1 MIEFVKT
8 FLFCVD
14 VFFVLYLFGYST
26 FLFLSVIVGSVDL
39 YQKRR
44 DDELKNNL
52 KRKFFIPI
60 SILVPAHNEETTIV
74 DTVCTL
80 LRQDYPLFEIVVI
93 DDGSTDETA
102 QRMID
107 YFQMRKI
114 ERPIR
119 RQLRCKPE
127 TAIYEAKSNKIQ
139 LTLILKENG
148 GKGDTLNMGINASR
162 FPYFVCMDAD
172 SMLQRDSLEYAVR
185 PLLESDEAIAVG
197 GLVRISNGVTL
208 ENGKVKHYH
217 LPSNPL
223 ICMQILEYDRSFLAS
238 RILMDQYNGNLIISG
253 AFGLF
258 KKDLV
263 ITVGGYDR
271 NTMGEDMELVT
282 KLHVFCRAHDIPYA
296 IRYAPD
302 AICWSQAPSTLLDL
316 TKQRRRWHIGLF
328 QSLTKYRRLF
338 LNVKYGFVSLI
349 SYFYYLLYELFS
361 PYIELFGLL
370 TIALA
375 WVTNLINYPFVVYFY
390 LVYACFSGVLTLV
403 AFFSRIHTQNLTI
416 SLLDVIKA
424 IGLCLFEIIFLR
436 LYLSTVR
443 MLALFSYRKRKNH
456 WEAITR
462 TANNP
467 AVTVKEGSEK

>member
-127 TAIYEAKSNKIQ
+127 TAIYEAESNKIQ

-148 GKGDTLNMGINASR
+148 GKGDTLNMAQR
-162 FPYFVCMDAD
+162 FPF
-172 SMLQRDSLEYAVR
+172 
-185 PLLESDEAIAVG
+185 PL
-197 GLVRISNGVTL
+197 
-208 ENGKVKHYH
+208 
-217 LPSNPL
+217 
-223 ICMQILEYDRSFLAS
+223 
-238 RILMDQYNGNLIISG
+238 
-253 AFGLF
+253 
-258 KKDLV
+258 
-263 ITVGGYDR
+263 
-271 NTMGEDMELVT
+271 
-282 KLHVFCRAHDIPYA
+282 
-296 IRYAPD
+296 
-302 AICWSQAPSTLLDL
+302 
-316 TKQRRRWHIGLF
+316 
-328 QSLTKYRRLF
+328 
-338 LNVKYGFVSLI
+338 
-349 SYFYYLLYELFS
+349 
-361 PYIELFGLL
+361 
-370 TIALA
+370 
-375 WVTNLINYPFVVYFY
+375 FY
-390 LVYACFSGVLTLV
+390 LHGCRFDAPEGF
-403 AFFSRIHTQNLTI
+403 
-416 SLLDVIKA
+416 
-424 IGLCLFEIIFLR
+424 
-436 LYLSTVR
+436 
-443 MLALFSYRKRKNH
+443 
-456 WEAITR
+456 
-462 TANNP
+462 
-467 AVTVKEGSEK
+467 AV

>member
-139 LTLILKENG
+139 LTLILNLLAEKRTATVQE
-148 GKGDTLNMGINASR
+148 LCEALNASESTIR
-162 FPYFVCMDAD
+162 
-172 SMLQRDSLEYAVR
+172 RDRPSWRGRAV
-185 PLLESDEAIAVG
+185 
-197 GLVRISNGVTL
+197 
-208 ENGKVKHYH
+208 
-217 LPSNPL
+217 
-223 ICMQILEYDRSFLAS
+223 
-238 RILMDQYNGNLIISG
+238 
-253 AFGLF
+253 
-258 KKDLV
+258 
-263 ITVGGYDR
+263 
-271 NTMGEDMELVT
+271 
-282 KLHVFCRAHDIPYA
+282 
-296 IRYAPD
+296 
-302 AICWSQAPSTLLDL
+302 
-316 TKQRRRWHIGLF
+316 
-328 QSLTKYRRLF
+328 
-338 LNVKYGFVSLI
+338 
-349 SYFYYLLYELFS
+349 
-361 PYIELFGLL
+361 
-370 TIALA
+370 
-375 WVTNLINYPFVVYFY
+375 
-390 LVYACFSGVLTLV
+390 
-403 AFFSRIHTQNLTI
+403 
-416 SLLDVIKA
+416 
-424 IGLCLFEIIFLR
+424 
-436 LYLSTVR
+436 
-443 MLALFSYRKRKNH
+443 
-456 WEAITR
+456 
-462 TANNP
+462 
-467 AVTVKEGSEK
+467 

>member
-162 FPYFVCMDAD
+162 FPYFICMDAD
-172 SMLQRDSLEYAVR
+172 SMLQKDSLFE
-185 PLLESDEAIAVG
+185 IAKPV
-197 GLVRISNGVTL
+197 
-208 ENGKVKHYH
+208 
-217 LPSNPL
+217 
-223 ICMQILEYDRSFLAS
+223 LEYDRSFLAS
-238 RILMDQYNGNLIISG
+238 RIFMDHFNGNLIISG

-258 KKDLV
+258 QKKMV
-263 ITVGGYDR
+263 ILAGGYDPS
-271 NTMGEDMELVT
+271 TMGEDMELVV
-282 KLHVFCRAHDIPYA
+282 KLHVFCRANHLDYS

-302 AICWSQAPSTLLDL
+302 AICWTQGPGNLLDL
-316 TKQRRRWHIGLF
+316 MKQRRRWHIGLF
-328 QSLTKYRRLF
+328 ESLTRYRYAIGKKEYGLMGTISF
-338 LNVKYGFVSLI
+338 L
-349 SYFYYLLYELFS
+349 YFWLYELMS
-361 PYIELFGLL
+361 PYIEVFGLF
-370 TIALA
+370 TIVLSYF
-375 WVTNLINYPFVVYFY
+375 VNLINVPFMLLFFA
-390 LVYACFSGVLTLV
+390 VYAGFGCLLTV
-403 AFFSRIHTQNLTI
+403 IAFFTQIHTRHIRLTF
-416 SLLDVIKA
+416 LDVSA
-424 IGLCLFEIIFLR
+424 Q
-436 LYLSTVR
+436 
-443 MLALFSYRKRKNH
+443 FS
-456 WEAITR
+456 
-462 TANNP
+462 
-467 AVTVKEGSEK
+467 